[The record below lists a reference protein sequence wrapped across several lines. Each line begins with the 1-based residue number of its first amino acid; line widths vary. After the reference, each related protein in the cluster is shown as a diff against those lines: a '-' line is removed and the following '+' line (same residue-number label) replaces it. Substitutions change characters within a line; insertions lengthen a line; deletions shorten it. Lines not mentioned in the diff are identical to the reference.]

1 MGGIDVTLDRLSSR
15 VLDKSSLTID
25 SIATKGEASVRPSCN
40 HAGIPASGDPKPMA
54 KPHESGG
61 MEWLIAG
68 AVLKRLLLVVYVAAV
83 FIQSPLRP
91 CMPSSTRQRQRQRQR

>member
-1 MGGIDVTLDRLSSR
+1 
-15 VLDKSSLTID
+15 
-25 SIATKGEASVRPSCN
+25 
-40 HAGIPASGDPKPMA
+40 MA

-83 FIQSPLRP
+83 FITE
-91 CMPSSTRQRQRQRQR
+91 STKALHAQQH

>member
-15 VLDKSSLTID
+15 VLDKSSLTIE

-61 MEWLIAG
+61 MEWLSPEQCSNACCS
-68 AVLKRLLLVVYVAAV
+68 LFMSLLFLYRVH
-83 FIQSPLRP
+83 
-91 CMPSSTRQRQRQRQR
+91 